1 MPKKSYRRKSS
12 RRSPRRKSTRRSYRR
27 KLSRRSPRR
36 KTSRRSYRRRSSRR
50 SPRRKSTRRSPRRKS
65 SRRSSS
71 RNPNM
76 NPSKFKKLVNNFN
89 AHIDSISGKKEYN
102 FYAYYEDKP
111 NINYKLKVNSP
122 ELRKDDDYGEYN
134 KQWVFSGFAKASSA
148 SEVEN
153 WLKSLGRVVRMDDGS
168 YSMNVSLL

>member
-1 MPKKSYRRKSS
+1 MPKKST
-12 RRSPRRKSTRRSYRR
+12 RRSPRRKSTRRS
-27 KLSRRSPRR
+27 PRR
-36 KTSRRSYRRRSSRR
+36 KSTRR

-65 SRRSSS
+65 SRRSPRRKSTRRS
-71 RNPNM
+71 PRRKSTRRSPYQQKRM
-76 NPSKFKKLVNNFN
+76 KYEVNK
-89 AHIDSISGKKEYN
+89 SSGKPEYN

-122 ELRKDDDYGEYN
+122 ELRKDDDYGVYN
-134 KQWVFSGFAKASSA
+134 KQWVFSGFAEASSA

-168 YSMNVSLL
+168 YSMNVIAL